1 MANDKNFKIKNGL
14 QAGRYLQTGGTETAG
29 SEGYNLGGGSYDS
42 KSFDAAAQ
50 DTSAMGLFIKP
61 DGTKFYQV
69 GADNDTVYQYSM
81 STAWDISTA
90 SYDSKSFSVTSQD
103 TTPYGVFFKSDG
115 LTMYVLGR
123 VNGSIYQ
130 YTLSTAWDVS
140 TASYASKSLSLTG
153 QVALPVTGL
162 FFSSDGTFC
171 YAMDSSST
179 SSDIYQYTL
188 STAWDVSTGSYAS
201 KTFAIDDGL
210 VASLFFSVD
219 GTKVFYNNYSDDR
232 VEELSLST
240 AWDISTASKTGV
252 TLDVSSQS
260 TTNWNLFFKT
270 DGSKLYINYATGG
283 NNTIYQYSTVSLTQT
298 LDLSTGHYF
307 NSALSGNTIIELS
320 NPPASG
326 VAYAAQIEVTG
337 NSSIVV
343 NDISDA
349 TYDSKS
355 FSVSGQLANDSLAF
369 KTDGTKM
376 YCLNQGTR
384 VGHQYSLSTPWD
396 ISTASYD
403 SVTGSFTGQTSSPS
417 GLKLSSDG
425 TKCFVL
431 DSVVITDRIY
441 QYTLSTAWD
450 LSSVSYDSVSLSV
463 NGLDTDGTGFCFNSD
478 GTELYYMGQATET
491 IYQYSLSTAWDLST
505 ADYYS
510 SSRSFSFAAQ
520 TAECRNVIINLD
532 GTKMY
537 IVEEGNSD
545 FVHQYTL
552 STAFDV
558 STASYDSDNF
568 SLSSQ
573 ETEPRDIEFN
583 NDFTKMYALGQSNS
597 TVFQYTTGS
606 NNPHVLTWPD
616 SIKWDLGAAAP
627 SPDPGSKDMYAL
639 LTIDGGTTYYGKGTG
654 ENIS

>member
-1 MANDKNFKIKNGL
+1 MANNQAFKIKNGL
-14 QAGRYLQTGGTETAG
+14 LAKRYLQKTGTNTEGTAYYRLD
-29 SEGYNLGGGSYDS
+29 SASYDN
-42 KSFDAAAQ
+42 KSFDFSSQ
-50 DTSAMGLFIKP
+50 FTNDGGLAFNN
-61 DGTKFYQV
+61 DGTKMYIVAFTTPD
-69 GADNDTVYQYSM
+69 AVYQYSL
-81 STAWDISTA
+81 STAYDVSTASYDSVSFDVSGQAGTAVAVKFNPSGTKMYIGDYGTDTTYQYSLSTAFDISTA
-90 SYDSKSFSVTSQD
+90 SYDSVSFSTASQD
-103 TTPYGVFFKSDG
+103 TLLRDIAF
-115 LTMYVLGR
+115 
-123 VNGSIYQ
+123 N
-130 YTLSTAWDVS
+130 
-140 TASYASKSLSLTG
+140 
-153 QVALPVTGL
+153 
-162 FFSSDGTFC
+162 SDGTAF
-171 YAMDSSST
+171 YMIGTST
-179 SSDIYQYTL
+179 DTVYQY
-188 STAWDVSTGSYAS
+188 
-201 KTFAIDDGL
+201 
-210 VASLFFSVD
+210 
-219 GTKVFYNNYSDDR
+219 
-232 VEELSLST
+232 SLST
-240 AWDISTASKTGV
+240 AYDISTASYDSV
-252 TLDVSSQS
+252 NFDVSNQIANPYSLVFNSDGTKMLVSGSSLIQEYTLS
-260 TTNWNLFFKT
+260 TGFDLSTASASSVSYT
-270 DGSKLYINYATGG
+270 DANVGSTVRGLVFNDDGTKLYWLDT
-283 NNTIYQYSTVSLTQT
+283 NTVFQYSVTKISQT
-298 LDLSTGHYF
+298 LDLATGHYF
-307 NSALSGNTIIELS
+307 DFELSGDTVIELS
-320 NPPASG
+320 NQPASG
-326 VAYAAQIEVTG
+326 KAYVTQVEVTG

-431 DSVVITDRIY
+431 DSGVITDRIY

-463 NGLDTDGTGFCFNSD
+463 NGLDTTGVGFCFNSD

-573 ETEPRDIEFN
+573 EASPRDIEFN
-583 NDFTKMYALGQSNS
+583 DDFTKMYALGQINS

-627 SPDPGSKDMYAL
+627 SPDAGSKDMYSL
-639 LTIDGGTTYYGKGTG
+639 ITIDGGTTYYGKGTG